1 MLERYKGNDGDPW
14 HDNPIYM
21 TGPAVLTNTTQRYL
35 KLPYPVSGFLGKIY
49 HVSWLHFSFA
59 QGHQT
64 VPKEDSQG
72 HHAPGHNHSNNL
84 LL

>member
-49 HVSWLHFSFA
+49 HVSLLSWCVDLGGVRGGTFHYIRRC
-59 QGHQT
+59 Q
-64 VPKEDSQG
+64 
-72 HHAPGHNHSNNL
+72 NNS
-84 LL
+84 